1 MKNTDIEVIAQ
12 VKKLLTTQKCKIA
25 IVPHENPDGD
35 AIGSAIGFAEVLTDF
50 GHQVNIISP
59 TEYPDFL
66 KWFSSE
72 LKILVYSTDKK
83 TAEELL
89 HQSDILI
96 CVDFN
101 EAKRAGKLEKSIL
114 KFANPKILVDHHPYP
129 SDFCDYT
136 ISETGSSSTAELVF
150 DVVNAIGIEGYL
162 SIKSAEALYTGIL
175 TDTGSFSHSTS
186 NPNTFRVVSELMKF
200 GISVEKI
207 QSGVYHNFS
216 SHRMKLLG
224 YCLANKMVVFP
235 ESRAAMISISK
246 QELLD
251 FNYKTGDTEGFV
263 NFPLSI
269 ANIVFSAIFIERD
282 GIIKASFRSKGN
294 FHVNHFSRDHFNG
307 GGHRNAAGGEI
318 KLTLNEAIQKF
329 TQLLPVYKHQLIET
343 EI

>member
-12 VKKLLTTQKCKIA
+12 VKELLTNQKCKIA

-35 AIGSAIGFAEVLTDF
+35 AIGSAIGFAEVLAEF

-83 TAEELL
+83 AAEEVLK
-89 HQSDILI
+89 QSDVLI

-129 SDFCDYT
+129 SDFCNYT
-136 ISETGSSSTAELVF
+136 ISETGYSSTAELIF
-150 DVVNAIGIEGYL
+150 DVLNSIGLGGFF
-162 SIKSAEALYTGIL
+162 SKKSAEALYTGIL
-175 TDTGSFSHSTS
+175 TDTGSFSHGTS
-186 NPNTFRVVSELMKF
+186 NPNTFQVVSELMKF
-200 GISVEKI
+200 DIAVEKI

-216 SHRMKLLG
+216 ADRMKLLG
-224 YCLANKMVVFP
+224 YCLNNKMVVYP
-235 ESRAAMISISK
+235 ELRTALISISK

-251 FNYKTGDTEGFV
+251 YNFKTGDTEGFV

-269 ANIVFSAIFIERD
+269 ANIVFSTIFIEKD

-294 FHVNHFSRDHFNG
+294 FHVNHIARDHFNG

-329 TQLLPVYKHQLIET
+329 TQLLPDYKHQLLET